1 MAKSSK
7 NSEYENQIRSLQKKI
22 SVLEERLL
30 IKHSER
36 LKKNFDL
43 EFFGQMSHEMRTPV
57 NIIINTVDLLKDQC
71 LKESDSHSNELVT
84 ILNSACKR
92 LHRTID
98 TVMHITEIQS
108 GTYIY
113 EPVAFD
119 LFLDLKAALFS
130 DFQQRAKD
138 KDLEFKWVK
147 KSEDTSIFADAY
159 CVTQIFFHVIE
170 NAVKFTNFGKVEVE
184 VSGSKSN
191 LRVKVIDT
199 GIGISEKFLPFV
211 FEPFSQED
219 RGYARRFEG
228 NGLGLTLVKKY
239 CELISADIKIKSEKG
254 IGSTIT
260 IRLPRKKHRTTK

>member
-1 MAKSSK
+1 MAKTRK
-7 NSEYENQIRSLQKKI
+7 ISEYENQIKSLQKKV

-36 LKKNFDL
+36 MKKNFDL

-57 NIIINTVDLLKDQC
+57 NIIINTVDLLREQC
-71 LKESDSHSNELVT
+71 LREADSHSDELVT

-113 EPVAFD
+113 EPIAFD
-119 LFLDLKAALFS
+119 LSLDLNAALYD
-130 DFQQRAKD
+130 DFQQRAKE
-138 KDLEFKWVK
+138 KDLEFKWAK
-147 KSEDTSIFADAY
+147 KSDDTNIVADAY

-170 NAVKFTNFGKVEVE
+170 NAVKFTNFGAVEVE
-184 VSGSKSN
+184 ITGNKRFLTVN
-191 LRVKVIDT
+191 VIDT
-199 GIGISEKFLPFV
+199 GIGIAEKFLPYIY
-211 FEPFSQED
+211 EPFSQED
-219 RGYARRFEG
+219 RGYARKFEG

-239 CELISADIKIKSEKG
+239 CELISANIKIKSEK
-254 IGSTIT
+254 SQN
-260 IRLPRKKHRTTK
+260 